1 MALNFDASVSEL
13 AWLAVSLVIT
23 GSITGVLAGLLG
35 VGGGAVMVPVLYEL
49 FRVIDVPEAVR
60 MHLAVGTSLAV
71 IIPTSIRSYQGHLK
85 KGAVDRE
92 LLKQW
97 APFVI
102 LGVMAGAAVA
112 AFVTSGFLKLVFAVI
127 ALLNAIKLGF
137 GRDSWTL
144 GPDLPKGLFRP
155 ISGGFIGVFSAW
167 MGIGGGVLGNA
178 IMTLYRRPIHQA
190 VATSSG
196 LGVLISIPGMIG
208 YMIAGWPV
216 MDQLPP
222 LSIGF
227 VSVIGALL
235 LFPTSLLTVPI
246 GVKLAHGMSKRNLE
260 IAFAIFLSLVAVRF
274 LISLFQ

>member
-1 MALNFDASVSEL
+1 
-13 AWLAVSLVIT
+13 
-23 GSITGVLAGLLG
+23 
-35 VGGGAVMVPVLYEL
+35 
-49 FRVIDVPEAVR
+49 
-60 MHLAVGTSLAV
+60 
-71 IIPTSIRSYQGHLK
+71 
-85 KGAVDRE
+85 
-92 LLKQW
+92 
-97 APFVI
+97 
-102 LGVMAGAAVA
+102 
-112 AFVTSGFLKLVFAVI
+112 LKLVFAAI
-127 ALLNAIKLGF
+127 ALLNAIKLAF

-155 ISGGFIGVFSAW
+155 LTGGFIGVFSAW

-216 MDQLPP
+216 MDELPP

-260 IAFAIFLSLVAVRF
+260 IAFAAFLTLVAIRF
-274 LISLFQ
+274 IISLMQ